1 MASSSDARG
10 PLCGRRILTTR
21 PRVAA
26 HAQRDRFLELGA
38 EAVALPCLELEGP
51 EDPEAF
57 ERLVASMDHYDGV
70 VLSSPAGVEALTQ
83 AFSRLGL
90 DARALAGRT
99 VVAVGR
105 ATASACAAAGFAPD
119 IVPAQPRLEG
129 IIQALDEA
137 SALGR
142 RWMHVRA
149 RDGRE
154 QLGDAIAAAGGHY
167 QLAIGYRAER
177 PSAPPGV
184 IEWVCGGIDAICLH
198 SGRTGQHLRETLTEG
213 APDRSDEILRTASI
227 VSAGPVTTQAL
238 GEQGLEV
245 AATAVSPGDDGMLQA
260 VLELLGSKPAS

>member
-1 MASSSDARG
+1 MASSPDARG

-38 EAVALPCLELEGP
+38 DAVALPCLKLEGP
-51 EDPEAF
+51 EDPEGFAQI
-57 ERLVASMDHYDGV
+57 VASVGDYDGV
-70 VLSSPAGVEALTQ
+70 VLSSPAGVKALVQ
-83 AFSRLGL
+83 ALSQLGL
-90 DARALAGRT
+90 DASALGGPT

-129 IIQALDEA
+129 IIQALAER
-137 SALGR
+137 SALGL

-149 RDGRE
+149 RDGRP
-154 QLGDAIAAAGGHY
+154 QLRDAISAAGGHY
-167 QLAIGYRAER
+167 QLAVGYRAER
-177 PSAPPGV
+177 PSPPPGV
-184 IEWVCGGIDAICLH
+184 IDWVLGGIDAVCLH
-198 SGRTGQHLRETLTEG
+198 SGRTGQHLRETLLEH
-213 APDRSDEILRTASI
+213 APDRSDEILRRACI

-238 GEQGLEV
+238 KEQGLEV

-260 VLELLGSKPAS
+260 VLELLG